1 MEGDELRRL
10 LGLPPSAHDQREN
23 TIPIPPIDTPTAPA

>member
-10 LGLPPSAHDQREN
+10 LGMRAVSRRAISQFESL
-23 TIPIPPIDTPTAPA
+23 TANC